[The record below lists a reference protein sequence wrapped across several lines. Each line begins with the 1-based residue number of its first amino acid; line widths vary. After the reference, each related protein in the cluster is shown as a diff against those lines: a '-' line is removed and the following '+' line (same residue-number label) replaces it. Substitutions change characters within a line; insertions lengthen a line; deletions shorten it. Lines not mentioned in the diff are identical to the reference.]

1 MSLTVF
7 KLILCVEVTLYT
19 VVVVRKIMVSESKII
34 FWFSLEAP
42 FTSLLDQGYGSH
54 ITCSDPLDI
63 LFILDHSYNTCLKCN
78 TIRMCLFFCKVIA

>member
-1 MSLTVF
+1 MIFPVVLCLTMSLTVF

-42 FTSLLDQGYGSH
+42 FTSLLDQDYGSH
-54 ITCSDPLDI
+54 ITSSDPLDI
-63 LFILDHSYNTCLKCN
+63 LFNIHS
-78 TIRMCLFFCKVIA
+78 

>member
-7 KLILCVEVTLYT
+7 KLILCLEVTLYT

-63 LFILDHSYNTCLKCN
+63 FRSPEPLGSQGELIGWP
-78 TIRMCLFFCKVIA
+78 

>member
-1 MSLTVF
+1 
-7 KLILCVEVTLYT
+7 
-19 VVVVRKIMVSESKII
+19 MVSESKII

-63 LFILDHSYNTCLKCN
+63 LFILDHSYNTC
-78 TIRMCLFFCKVIA
+78 FCKVIA